1 MGAQKANTVEG
12 SNQKQPVTSS
22 GPEQPRCQALR
33 QLPGDL
39 GGGRE
44 CVSLRLWPG
53 FAGTSADARKSVP
66 NTPALHVSLWHSR
79 ERALR
84 GSKRIQKACVWC
96 QPARSDQYQGL
107 SPCSL
112 PFC

>member
-12 SNQKQPVTSS
+12 SNQKQPMTSS
-22 GPEQPRCQALR
+22 RPEQPPCQTLQ

-39 GGGRE
+39 GGGQE
-44 CVSLRLWPG
+44 CVSSHLWPG
-53 FAGTSADARKSVP
+53 FAGSSADAHESVP
-66 NTPALHVSLWHSR
+66 NMPALIVSLWHSR

-96 QPARSDQYQGL
+96 QPARSD
-107 SPCSL
+107 
-112 PFC
+112 